1 MKQRKHRFERRG
13 RGEDRLLRDDKNCN
27 YANWLRN
34 IGIYVSKETLY
45 VTQARANFF
54 PLHRCF
60 EERLIIFSSP
70 SLKHRFFSIE
80 EQTFNLED

>member
-34 IGIYVSKETLY
+34 IGIYVSKE
-45 VTQARANFF
+45 R
-54 PLHRCF
+54 
-60 EERLIIFSSP
+60 ERERERDVIFRIQ
-70 SLKHRFFSIE
+70 LF
-80 EQTFNLED
+80 

>member
-34 IGIYVSKETLY
+34 IGIYVSRERERERCYFPNTTLLEED
-45 VTQARANFF
+45 RESFF
-54 PLHRCF
+54 PVPLR
-60 EERLIIFSSP
+60 
-70 SLKHRFFSIE
+70 
-80 EQTFNLED
+80 